1 MKIVFCSNYMN
12 HHQLY
17 LSQALLSAGID
28 YSFIASEKIED
39 ERKEGGWKDLN
50 TQYDWIV
57 RIYENAEQLELAKRL
72 IKAADLVV
80 VGSFPMKLI
89 RKRIFQNK
97 PVFLYSERWFKS
109 SDGDI
114 NRFKTFHNRISN
126 LIHRKYMN
134 YFNVYMLCAS
144 AYTAYDC
151 SLYNNFK
158 GKCYK
163 WGYFPHVKKYDIDAL
178 MKKKEKHLPLQL
190 LWVARMIDW
199 KHPEY
204 PVKLAKKLKDEG
216 FDFVLNMI
224 GVGDEYAQI
233 KQKIIDFD
241 LSDHV
246 KLLGSMS
253 TEKVREYM
261 ESSDIFLFTSD
272 YNEGWGAVL
281 NEAMNSACAIVACDA
296 IGSVPFLIENGVNGL
311 TYGYEDEEGF
321 IDRVICLM
329 KTPAL
334 REKLGRE
341 AYRTILTEWNPDN
354 AAKKLLLLYDKL
366 ILKKD
371 VQIYEGICSK
381 ADIIIR

>member
-28 YSFIASEKIED
+28 YSFIASERIED

-163 WGYFPHVKKYDIDAL
+163 WGYFPYVKKYDIDAL
-178 MKKKEKHLPLQL
+178 IKKKEKNLPLQL

-224 GVGDEYAQI
+224 GVGDEYARI
-233 KQKIIDFD
+233 KQEIENSY
-241 LSDHV
+241 LSGHV

-281 NEAMNSACAIVACDA
+281 NEAMNSACAIVACEA
-296 IGSVPFLIENGVNGL
+296 IGSVPYLIKDGVNGA
-311 TYGYEDEEGF
+311 TYKYGDFKGF
-321 IDRVICLM
+321 YFNVKKLVSDRSV
-329 KTPAL
+329 
-334 REKLGRE
+334 REQFGRE
-341 AYRTILTEWNPDN
+341 AYNTLIEEWNPDK